1 MSQRTEHRRH
11 QAINKYLAEDKVE
24 DICQQLA
31 CSKSWLY
38 KWRDRYDANNPTW
51 VQEHSKRP
59 KNHPT
64 QTPEHVAPAIVSL
77 HVTLRHNGI
86 GGGATAIMQALT
98 QQGIAPMPSRRTIY
112 RIVCR
117 YQQEVKEHGSR
128 SSMLL

>member
-38 KWRDRYDANNPTW
+38 KWRDRYDVTNPTW
-51 VQEHSKRP
+51 VQERSKRP

-64 QTPEHVAPAIVSL
+64 QTPEHVARAIVSL
-77 HVTLRHNGI
+77 DETLRHNGT
-86 GGGATAIMQALT
+86 GGSATAIMRALT
-98 QQGIAPMPSRRTIY
+98 QQGIEPVPSRRTIY
-112 RIVCR
+112 RMVR
-117 YQQEVKEHGSR
+117 RHHKEVK
-128 SSMLL
+128 